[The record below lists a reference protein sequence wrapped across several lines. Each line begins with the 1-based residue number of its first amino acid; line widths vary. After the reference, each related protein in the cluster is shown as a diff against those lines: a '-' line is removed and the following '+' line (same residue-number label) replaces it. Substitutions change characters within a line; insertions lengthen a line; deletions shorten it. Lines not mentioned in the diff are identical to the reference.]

1 MERALCVSVFSLVL
15 DAGIYGIGH
24 DAISRASRSQ
34 VPDVNGPRSTRE
46 LLGWSSAALDKPYT
60 RRPSPPSGCPL
71 KVVEPYVLSASL
83 VRDSTKR
90 DQRCG
95 RGPIRIHK
103 VQVSR
108 EGADPL

>member
-15 DAGIYGIGH
+15 DAGIHGIRH
-24 DAISRASRSQ
+24 DVISLSSSH
-34 VPDVNGPRSTRE
+34 VSTSTGQIRE
-46 LLGWSSAALDKPYT
+46 LLGWTSAALDKPYT

-71 KVVEPYVLSASL
+71 KVVEPYVLSASF

>member
-1 MERALCVSVFSLVL
+1 M
-15 DAGIYGIGH
+15 
-24 DAISRASRSQ
+24 
-34 VPDVNGPRSTRE
+34 
-46 LLGWSSAALDKPYT
+46 
-60 RRPSPPSGCPL
+60 
-71 KVVEPYVLSASL
+71 KVVEPYVLSASF

-108 EGADPL
+108 EGADPLWGPPRISVTVYLSVTAWTVPPVRALYVRRWDT